1 MAGRLADAVLLH
13 EVSEEDLIVIADVTT
28 SIHTGRDRCRGRD
41 LPSLGGI
48 GQDHDHIL
56 RDLGARRRGVDL
68 GGTVRGGM
76 VTGGGVGAIAAIVA
90 MMIAAGAGV
99 VVGEVVEGDSQSSWS
114 GGV

>member
-1 MAGRLADAVLLH
+1 
-13 EVSEEDLIVIADVTT
+13 
-28 SIHTGRDRCRGRD
+28 
-41 LPSLGGI
+41 
-48 GQDHDHIL
+48 
-56 RDLGARRRGVDL
+56 
-68 GGTVRGGM
+68 M